1 MGQIKNI
8 KLHIV
13 TDIKILPQMK
23 STIQRVPDAE
33 DGEIISSPELDAADI
48 AIKIHEEVSSSEDS
62 DVEETTPAKIETP
75 AKPSGSGSSKHEVII
90 VDTPEEKE
98 KNIKS
103 AVSNDFREKAV
114 PAVSRRHIHS
124 LAQQDDDI
132 EIDHLEITA
141 PRQSEATKKNSK
153 PKSLKDSPNKG
164 KHLTMLKDRRT
175 HKGISPKDE
184 FGRKRPYDVNDERR
198 SYSDPDTKHHR
209 SKRDD
214 KIDDLRSHLLK
225 KEVQKT
231 RDRNDKEEK
240 RDDRVGRDDRGAR
253 GDDRGRDERDDRAGN
268 NREV

>member
-13 TDIKILPQMK
+13 TDIKAKSRNEMK

-33 DGEIISSPELDAADI
+33 DGEIISSPELDAADLE
-48 AIKIHEEVSSSEDS
+48 IKIHEEVSSSEDS
-62 DVEETTPAKIETP
+62 DVEDTTPAKVETP
-75 AKPSGSGSSKHEVII
+75 AKPSAGSSKHEVII

-124 LAQQDDDI
+124 LAQQDDDV

-141 PRQSEATKKNSK
+141 PRPSEATKKNTK

-175 HKGISPKDE
+175 RKGISPKDE
-184 FGRKRPYDVNDERR
+184 SGRKRPYDVNDERR

-214 KIDDLRSHLLK
+214 KIEDLRTTLAK
-225 KEVQKT
+225 KGVQKS

-240 RDDRVGRDDRGAR
+240 REDRAGRDDRGAR
-253 GDDRGRDERDDRAGN
+253 GDDRGRDDR
-268 NREV
+268 